1 MMLFGF
7 IFLGLALTILAVCII
22 SISWWFLIPA
32 IVVLVLA
39 KQLVQACT
47 KLFGGKNKKDEIVTM
62 SRAEF
67 EANYQRR
74 T

>member
-39 KQLVQACT
+39 KQLVQAFT
-47 KLFGGKNKKDEIVTM
+47 KLFGSKNKKDEIVTM